1 MPSLNPQPLP
11 AVNGRDPI
19 HGGFYDPEFHTP
31 QRVLV
36 ERAWKRALDGK
47 KRLVIRPTAPW
58 ADECAVFDQSLA
70 RGGAEL
76 NKVLERVETL
86 LLDDTEFERGHQA
99 DYLRSDLMH
108 LHTVYLVDPAA
119 GTWAVVPNMTDSG
132 LLARYIALWLE
143 SPDFIATLQRMVKEF
158 QPADAAQLAPLPHL
172 ALTALHT
179 TAYNRSY
186 EETMAFFRQVREQA
200 EKNKELFPGLDFG
213 TLEIKVTQTLI
224 NVGRIT
230 FEELKTLN
238 PELYA
243 KMAGTPEHVLEARL
257 YNGVGAV
264 LRKNGL
270 RAAAEA
276 MGPLLESVHQELPA
290 TMVTH
295 EGQTVPTTGIRIKN
309 EAMAK
314 TLQARAGLLTRE
326 QALAF
331 ANAAEAAGVEFYYR
345 DNIHQIFLALG
356 DYEKAAELVEKAL
369 PEWASFYDGLVAKL
383 KAMGDGAAAGGQTQM
398 AQMLAMKASIF
409 GQVKDQSIAARR
421 VRAANLR
428 KKAVCPA
435 LQA

>member
-1 MPSLNPQPLP
+1 MPSINPNPLP

-36 ERAWKRALDGK
+36 ERAWRRALDAR

-58 ADECAVFDQSLA
+58 ADECVLFDQSLA

-86 LLDDTEFERGHQA
+86 LLDDTEFERGHQV
-99 DYLRSDLMH
+99 DYLASDLMH

-119 GTWAVVPNMTDSG
+119 GTWAVVPNMADSG

-143 SPDFIATLQRMVKEF
+143 TPDFVGTLQRMVREF
-158 QPADAAQLAPLPHL
+158 QPGDAAQFAPPQHL
-172 ALTALHT
+172 TLTALHT
-179 TAYNRSY
+179 TGYNRGY
-186 EETMAFFRQVREQA
+186 EDTMAFFRQVREQA
-200 EKNKELFPGLDFG
+200 EKNKELFQGLDFG
-213 TLEIKVTQTLI
+213 HLEIKVAQTLI
-224 NVGRIT
+224 NVGRIG
-230 FEELKTLN
+230 FEDLKTLN
-238 PELYA
+238 PELHA

-257 YNGVGAV
+257 YNGVGAL

-270 RAAAEA
+270 RATAEA
-276 MGPLLESVHQELPA
+276 AGPLLEAVHKELPA

-309 EAMAK
+309 EAMVK

-326 QALAF
+326 QVQAF
-331 ANAAEAAGVEFYYR
+331 ADSATAAGVEFYYR
-345 DNIHQIFLALG
+345 DNIHQIFMALG
-356 DYEKAAELVEKAL
+356 DYDKAAELVEKAL

-383 KAMGDGAAAGGQTQM
+383 KAMGDGASANGQTQM
-398 AQMLAMKASIF
+398 AQMLAMKSSIF
-409 GQVKDQSIAARR
+409 GQVKELSLAARKE
-421 VRAANLR
+421 RAANLR
-428 KKAVCPA
+428 KKNVCPA